1 MGIHPE
7 NGVAGDALVEAAALA
22 ESWSKHPI
30 SLSIKN
36 AYGKDIPGHAVFGVD
51 ELWTEGRPARPATP
65 AWILP
70 KEYAGFSPAEK
81 LERLRGKLKE
91 LGLSLIH
98 I

>member
-1 MGIHPE
+1 MCIRDSGLTASCGLVR
-7 NGVAGDALVEAAALA
+7 GVQKELDA
-22 ESWSKHPI
+22 KKGT
-30 SLSIKN
+30 IKTLTLE
-36 AYGKDIPGHAVFGVD
+36 D

-81 LERLRGKLKE
+81 LERLRGKLKG
-91 LGLSLIH
+91 LGCNAQLVLSLIH